1 MPVVEEYAR
10 AHILTDGGRDD
21 QEDVAVQVVLR
32 HDPLADPREVRIG
45 LPGRDERAFPR
56 SLLEQGL
63 RAPAG
68 DGEVRVWP
76 CGRAQTVIEL
86 HSAQG
91 VSVVQFETWT
101 LTRFLRRIHRAAAT
115 AAAAAV
121 HG

>member
-10 AHILTDGGRDD
+10 AHILTDDDQND

-32 HDPLADPREVRIG
+32 YDPLVDPREVRIG
-45 LPGRDERAFPR
+45 LPGTYERAFPR

-68 DGEVRVWP
+68 AGEVRVWP
-76 CGRAQTVIEL
+76 CGRAQSVIEL

-91 VSVVQFETWT
+91 VSVVQFETRT
-101 LTRFLRRIHRAAAT
+101 LLRFLRRVHRAAAA